1 MTFVLASQFHVYS
14 ILRDCEIFANLR
26 LKLYSPLQAAALLGV
41 SVRSGR
47 ASWTQI

>member
-1 MTFVLASQFHVYS
+1 MTFVLASQYHVYS
-14 ILRDCEIFANLR
+14 ILRDCETANLR

-47 ASWTQI
+47 TSWTQI